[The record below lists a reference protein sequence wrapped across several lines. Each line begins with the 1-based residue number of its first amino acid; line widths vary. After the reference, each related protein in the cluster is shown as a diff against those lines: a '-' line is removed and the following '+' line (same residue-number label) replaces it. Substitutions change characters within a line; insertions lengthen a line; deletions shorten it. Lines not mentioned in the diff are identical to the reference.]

1 MLGTEECHIVFWC
14 PIDNTVFVSP
24 IDLVSSLV
32 SPWCVQLVP
41 SMEKATRAYTK
52 EHNRKLVLK
61 TVLDHERISRAEIAR
76 LTRLTGT
83 TVSDIVSNLIDEG
96 LVMEIGIGQSQG
108 GKNPI
113 LLGLVEDSRWI
124 AGLDLAQNEFRGAAV
139 NLRGKLRDAVA
150 VPVVDSQRMDALP
163 LVYQILDK
171 LIGGMGPSLSGIGVG
186 TPGLVN
192 TREGLVV
199 NAVNLNWQNLPLA
212 RLLEERYRLPVCI
225 LNDCHAAAIGENT
238 YAKGSRKDENLI
250 LINVHHG
257 IGAGL
262 IINGEIFH
270 GDDGFAGEIGHV
282 VAVPEGGE
290 ICRCGKRGCLETVAS
305 AGALI
310 RQAKELARE
319 HPGCGLP
326 HDMGQI
332 NLRCIEEAF
341 RAGNLLVRDLVL
353 RTAEYTGIAI
363 SHAVGL
369 LNIQR
374 VVLKGDM
381 TRFGDAWLDRIRAV
395 MTDYSLAWPLEKT
408 RVDVGQLGEDAV
420 ILGAAAVFANDYS
433 YLSGGRT
440 DHQRSR

>member
-1 MLGTEECHIVFWC
+1 M
-14 PIDNTVFVSP
+14 
-24 IDLVSSLV
+24 
-32 SPWCVQLVP
+32 
-41 SMEKATRAYTK
+41 
-52 EHNRKLVLK
+52 VLK
-61 TVLDHERISRAEIAR
+61 TVLEHERISRADIAR

-96 LVMEIGIGQSQG
+96 LVSEIGVGQSQG
-108 GKNPI
+108 GKSPI
-113 LLGLVEDSRWI
+113 LLGLVEDARWLI
-124 AGLDLAQNEFRGAAV
+124 GLDLAQNEFRGAVV

-171 LIGGMGPSLSGIGVG
+171 LTGWTGQPLSGIGVG
-186 TPGLVN
+186 APGLVN

-199 NAVNLNWQNLPLA
+199 NAVNLNWKNLPLA

-238 YAKGSRKDENLI
+238 YGEGSRKDGNLI
-250 LINVHHG
+250 LINLHHG

-270 GDDGFAGEIGHV
+270 GDGGFAGEIGHV

-290 ICRCGKRGCLETVAS
+290 VCRCGKRGCLETVAS
-305 AGALI
+305 AEALI
-310 RQAKELARE
+310 RHARELARE

-326 HDMGQI
+326 HDMEQI
-332 NLRCIEEAF
+332 DLDRIEEAF
-341 RAGNLLVRDLVL
+341 KAGNLLVRDLVL
-353 RTAEYTGIAI
+353 KTAEHTGIAI

-381 TRFGDAWLDRIRAV
+381 TRFGDAWLQRIRTV
-395 MTDYSLAWPLEKT
+395 MMDYSLARPLEKT
-408 RVDVGQLGEDAV
+408 RIEVGQLGADAV

-433 YLSGGRT
+433 YLFARHT
-440 DHQRSR
+440 EHQRSM

>member
-1 MLGTEECHIVFWC
+1 
-14 PIDNTVFVSP
+14 
-24 IDLVSSLV
+24 
-32 SPWCVQLVP
+32 
-41 SMEKATRAYTK
+41 MEKATRTHTK

-83 TVSDIVSNLIDEG
+83 TVSDIVSSLIDEG
-96 LVMEIGIGQSQG
+96 LVTEIGIGQSQG

-113 LLGLVEDSRWI
+113 LLGVVEDSRWI
-124 AGLDLAQNEFRGAAV
+124 AGLDLAQNEFRGAVV
-139 NLRGKLRDAVA
+139 NLRGRLRDAVA

-163 LVYQILDK
+163 LVYQILDE
-171 LIGGMGPSLSGIGVG
+171 LIGGTAQPLSGIGVG
-186 TPGLVN
+186 APGLVN

-199 NAVNLNWQNLPLA
+199 NAVNLNWKHLPLA
-212 RLLEERYRLPVCI
+212 RLLEERYQLPVCV
-225 LNDCHAAAIGENT
+225 LNDCHAAAIGEDT
-238 YAKGSRKDENLI
+238 YAQGSRKDENLI

-282 VAVPEGGE
+282 VAVPQGGE

-305 AGALI
+305 AEALI

-326 HDMGQI
+326 HDVEQI
-332 NLRCIEEAF
+332 NLDRIEEAF
-341 RAGNLLVRDLVL
+341 KSGNVPIRDLVL
-353 RTAEYTGIAI
+353 KTAEHTGIAI

-381 TRFGDAWLDRIRAV
+381 TRFGDAWLDRIRTI
-395 MTDYSLAWPLEKT
+395 MMDYSLARPLEKT
-408 RVDVGQLGEDAV
+408 RVEVGQLGEDAV

-433 YLSGGRT
+433 YLSGRRI
-440 DHQRSR
+440 DHQRSN

>member
-1 MLGTEECHIVFWC
+1 
-14 PIDNTVFVSP
+14 
-24 IDLVSSLV
+24 
-32 SPWCVQLVP
+32 
-41 SMEKATRAYTK
+41 MEKATRTHTK

-83 TVSDIVSNLIDEG
+83 TVSDIVSSLIDEG
-96 LVMEIGIGQSQG
+96 LIMEIGLGQSQG

-124 AGLDLAQNEFRGAAV
+124 AGLDLAQNEFRGAVV
-139 NLRGKLRDAVA
+139 NLRGRLRDAVA
-150 VPVVDSQRMDALP
+150 VPVVDSQRLDALP
-163 LVYQILDK
+163 LVYQILDE
-171 LIGGMGPSLSGIGVG
+171 LIGGTGQPLSGIGVG
-186 TPGLVN
+186 APGLVN

-199 NAVNLNWQNLPLA
+199 NAVNLNWEHLPLA
-212 RLLEERYRLPVCI
+212 RLLEARYQLPVCI

-238 YAKGSRKDENLI
+238 YAQGSRKDENLI

-282 VAVPEGGE
+282 VAVPQGGE

-305 AGALI
+305 AEALI

-319 HPGCGLP
+319 HPRCGLP
-326 HDMGQI
+326 HDVEQV
-332 NLRCIEEAF
+332 NLDRIEEAF
-341 RAGNLLVRDLVL
+341 KSGNVLIRDLVL
-353 RTAEYTGIAI
+353 KTAEHTGIAI

-381 TRFGDAWLDRIRAV
+381 TRFGDAWLDRIRTI
-395 MTDYSLAWPLEKT
+395 MRDYSLARPLEKT
-408 RVDVGQLGEDAV
+408 RVEVGQLGEDAV

-433 YLSGGRT
+433 YLSGGRI
-440 DHQRSR
+440 DHQQSK